1 MGDKLNAMRV
11 RHRDR
16 RLEQLETDPQYNV
29 GFGRAVVRGFRKVMA
44 WIREAD
50 DERDLHNLKSLHY
63 EKLKG
68 SRAHQRSAR
77 INDQFRLI
85 IELERGG
92 QGNVVVVIAIED
104 YH

>member
-1 MGDKLNAMRV
+1 MPV
-11 RHRDR
+11 RHHDR
-16 RLEQLETDPQYNV
+16 RLAQLETDPDYNA
-29 GFGRAVVRGFRKVMA
+29 GFGRPVVRGFRKVMA

-50 DERDLHNLKSLHY
+50 DVRDFYNLKSLHY

-68 SRAHQRSAR
+68 NRAHQRSMR

-85 IELERGG
+85 IELESGA
-92 QGNVVVVIAIED
+92 QGNVVMVVGIED

>member
-1 MGDKLNAMRV
+1 MQV

-16 RLEQLETDPQYNV
+16 RLERLETDPDYNG
-29 GFGRAVVRGFRKVMA
+29 GFGRPVVRGFRKVMA

-50 DERDLHNLKSLHY
+50 DERDLYNLKSLHY

-68 SRAHQRSAR
+68 NRAHQRSMR

-85 IELERGG
+85 VELESSA
-92 QGNVVVVIAIED
+92 QGSVVVVVGIED